1 MNDFYSLSEQ
11 LIWGLEVTVMGMVV
25 VFIALVLVS
34 GSLGI
39 FRAIG
44 NSKKKMKHLP
54 KQNKNIA
61 PTATPM
67 QDDGISP
74 EIIAAISAAVAVV
87 LDSRYQV
94 KRIRYQKVERNHPW
108 KLQGIASIMNS
119 HSFPR
124 K

>member
-1 MNDFYSLSEQ
+1 
-11 LIWGLEVTVMGMVV
+11 
-25 VFIALVLVS
+25 
-34 GSLGI
+34 
-39 FRAIG
+39 
-44 NSKKKMKHLP
+44 MKHLP

-67 QDDGISP
+67 QDEGISP